1 MAGKGLVMTLCISTH
16 KYAILSFCELTEK
29 QQEKSRREFD
39 WVEDIESSHGYFIYK
54 KEVYN
59 LWDFFRNYQTLKD
72 EKTGREFYTE
82 GIMNWSAFN
91 GLAVAF
97 VNNNEAIR
105 IAYYY

>member
-1 MAGKGLVMTLCISTH
+1 MTLCISTH
-16 KYAILSFCELTEK
+16 KYELLAFCELSEK
-29 QQEKSRREFD
+29 QQEKARKAFD
-39 WVEDIESSHGYFIYK
+39 WVEDIESSYGYFVYK

-82 GIMNWSAFN
+82 GISSWSAFN
-91 GLAVAF
+91 GLAVEF
-97 VNNNEAIR
+97 INNDTAIR